1 MLVRC
6 DTMDQLETTESP
18 RSASP
23 SKRGRAAVEL
33 GYASVLWANLRVQ
46 LEEFQAELN
55 EEAEVGAL
63 LASFGREVVIT
74 VLHVGYHNPSF
85 FVFDGEDLRTGE
97 RVRLIQHTSQV
108 SLLLRAVAKPAKI
121 ARGRRIG
128 FHAAG
133 DENEIDS

>member
-1 MLVRC
+1 MLERC
-6 DTMDQLETTESP
+6 DSMDQLDTTESP

-23 SKRGRAAVEL
+23 PKRRRAAVEL

-85 FVFDGEDLRTGE
+85 FVFDGEDLQTGE

-108 SLLLRAVAKPAKI
+108 SLLLRSVAKPAKLP
-121 ARGRRIG
+121 RGRRIG

-133 DENEIDS
+133 GESDDDV

>member
-1 MLVRC
+1 MLERG
-6 DTMDQLETTESP
+6 DAMDQLDTTESTGK
-18 RSASP
+18 ASRP
-23 SKRGRAAVEL
+23 KRGGAAPEL
-33 GYASVLWANLRVQ
+33 GHASVLWANLRVQ
-46 LEEFQAELN
+46 LEEFQSELN

-74 VLHVGYHNPSF
+74 VLHVGYHDPSF

-108 SLLLRAVAKPAKI
+108 SLLLRSVAKPAKL

-133 DENEIDS
+133 DESEYDV